1 MTDKK
6 KYKQGPQYDKAPTI
20 KPLKSNVNKTT
31 SKETTM
37 KFLLFFIAIGIW
49 GIFFQNM
56 GLIPLPNDDFT
67 QKVRVVNTV
76 DVDGSVR
83 VDGGNVSVDGGY
95 ITTEVDGTV
104 DVNLDQLM
112 GYRPWINVENGNAVL
127 GIYNEATGL
136 RR

>member
-56 GLIPLPNDDFT
+56 GLIPLHNDDYT